1 MPQPPIRELIT
12 TLRTAKTIIGPDYK
26 KRVGAA
32 KQLGALRSTEAVQD
46 LTTVIDENKN
56 GDLCLA
62 AIEALES
69 ARSVQD
75 VGFDLGYSTSSA
87 FIAMFARQAGCT
99 PEQYRRQARV
109 L

>member
-1 MPQPPIRELIT
+1 MGQWSQQVHVSERTLARVFVRELGMSFGEWRQR
-12 TLRTAKTIIGPDYK
+12 LRF
-26 KRVGAA
+26 
-32 KQLGALRSTEAVQD
+32 
-46 LTTVIDENKN
+46 
-56 GDLCLA
+56 LA

-75 VGFDLGYSTSSA
+75 VGFDLVYSTSSA
-87 FIAMFARQAGCT
+87 FIAMFNPHAGCP

>member
-1 MPQPPIRELIT
+1 MSFGEWRQR
-12 TLRTAKTIIGPDYK
+12 LRF
-26 KRVGAA
+26 
-32 KQLGALRSTEAVQD
+32 
-46 LTTVIDENKN
+46 
-56 GDLCLA
+56 LA

-99 PEQYRRQARV
+99 PEQYRRQARGV
-109 L
+109 M